1 MIFAPPMRMTA
12 LVPRRTLAG
21 TVAHCT
27 AFWSF
32 VAEDGRTA
40 VAWAA
45 SLDDAAYLARVLLP
59 GSGEIELTWQRSEVG
74 APVV

>member
-1 MIFAPPMRMTA
+1 VTA
-12 LVPRRTLAG
+12 LVPRKTREG
-21 TVAHCT
+21 TVAHCA

-59 GSGEIELTWQRSEVG
+59 GSGEIELTWLRSEVG
-74 APVV
+74 TPLY